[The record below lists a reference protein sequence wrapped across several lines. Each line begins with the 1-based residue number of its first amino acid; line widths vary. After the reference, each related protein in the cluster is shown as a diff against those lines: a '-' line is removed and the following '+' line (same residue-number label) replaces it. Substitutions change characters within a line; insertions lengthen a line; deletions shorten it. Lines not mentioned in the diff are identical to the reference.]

1 MDYNGFTGIGLVDSI
16 PGMSISLDEIERKVG
31 YDASYSNMGSI
42 PDQSSQPCREALQYY
57 FGNHVNTKCRK

>member
-42 PDQSSQPCREALQYY
+42 PDQSSQPCREALQYC

>member
-31 YDASYSNMGSI
+31 YDASYSNMGKYPRPI
-42 PDQSSQPCREALQYY
+42 QP
-57 FGNHVNTKCRK
+57 TM